1 MSRTLIFDLESDN
14 LFYDITKVHCIRA
27 YHLEEKKMLR
37 FDRDNEPMFKGIQE
51 LNDGLLVGHNIVNF
65 DIPALMKLYPKFK
78 WKNREVFDTML
89 MSKLVCADIVI
100 TDIKLMKD
108 GILPAKLY
116 ASHSLKAWGYRL
128 GYHKGTYAT
137 DSEAEDV
144 WAEYSKEMANY
155 CEQDVKVT
163 VKLYHHILKRIE
175 ENEVPQSAID
185 IEHKFAHLMAR
196 QEHYG
201 VLFDIEKATR
211 LEETLRKEQITLL
224 DALQSQFKPK
234 WFTDGKVKEAKRSS
248 RRKIVHPI
256 TGRPDWQTTN
266 YVEGA
271 KYQDIKY
278 TEFNPASG
286 AHIIRWL
293 TEDYGW
299 IPSEFTEAGT
309 PKTDAD
315 TLEKLDIEGIET
327 LQRYLM
333 VNKRLTQLID
343 GKQSLMN
350 NVKSDNRIHG
360 HVDSLGAVT
369 RRCTHNSPNL
379 AQVPANTIE
388 YGSDFRSLFKAPNGR
403 IIIGAD
409 ASGLELR
416 VLAHYLYIYDKGEY
430 GEVVL
435 NGDVHW
441 KNTED
446 AGLIEYGTKRDKH
459 NPTHEK
465 QRSLAKT
472 FILTQYARMTL

>member
-65 DIPALMKLYPKFK
+65 DMPALMKLYPKFK

-100 TDIKLMKD
+100 TDIKLMKE

-144 WAEYSKEMANY
+144 WAEYSKEMADY

-271 KYQDIKY
+271 KYQEIKY

-299 IPSEFTEAGT
+299 IPSEFTDAGT

-360 HVDSLGAVT
+360 YVDSLGAVT

-388 YGSDFRSLFKAPNGR
+388 YGSDFRSLFTVPNGR

>member
-100 TDIKLMKD
+100 TDIKLMKE

-116 ASHSLKAWGYRL
+116 ASHSLEAWGYRL

-144 WAEYSKEMANY
+144 WAEYSKEMADY

-196 QEHYG
+196 QEHYS

-224 DALQSQFKPK
+224 DALQSQFKPN
-234 WFTDGKVKEAKRSS
+234 G
-248 RRKIVHPI
+248 
-256 TGRPDWQTTN
+256 
-266 YVEGA
+266 
-271 KYQDIKY
+271 
-278 TEFNPASG
+278 
-286 AHIIRWL
+286 L
-293 TEDYGW
+293 
-299 IPSEFTEAGT
+299 
-309 PKTDAD
+309 
-315 TLEKLDIEGIET
+315 LMEK
-327 LQRYLM
+327 
-333 VNKRLTQLID
+333 
-343 GKQSLMN
+343 
-350 NVKSDNRIHG
+350 
-360 HVDSLGAVT
+360 
-369 RRCTHNSPNL
+369 
-379 AQVPANTIE
+379 
-388 YGSDFRSLFKAPNGR
+388 
-403 IIIGAD
+403 
-409 ASGLELR
+409 
-416 VLAHYLYIYDKGEY
+416 
-430 GEVVL
+430 
-435 NGDVHW
+435 
-441 KNTED
+441 
-446 AGLIEYGTKRDKH
+446 
-459 NPTHEK
+459 
-465 QRSLAKT
+465 
-472 FILTQYARMTL
+472 

>member
-1 MSRTLIFDLESDN
+1 MSRTLIFDIESDN
-14 LFYDITKVHCIRA
+14 LYYDVTKVHCIRA
-27 YHLEEKKMLR
+27 YHVEEKTMLK
-37 FDRDNEPMFKGIQE
+37 FDRDTQPLFKGIQE
-51 LNDGLLVGHNIVNF
+51 LNEGLLVGHNIINY
-65 DIPALMKLYPKFK
+65 DIPALHKLYPKFN
-78 WKNREVFDTML
+78 WKNRQVFDTML

-100 TDIKLMKD
+100 TDLKLLKE
-108 GILPAKLY
+108 GILPSKLY
-116 ASHSLKAWGYRL
+116 GSHSLKAWGYRL
-128 GYHKGTYAT
+128 GFHKGTYAT

-144 WAEYSKEMANY
+144 WAEYSKEMADY
-155 CEQDVKVT
+155 CEQDVKVIT
-163 VKLYHHILKRIE
+163 KLYYHLLKRIQ

-201 VLFDIEKATR
+201 VLFDSKKAMQ
-211 LEETLRKEQITLL
+211 LEETLRKESIELL
-224 DALQSQFKPK
+224 YALQSQFKPK
-234 WFTDGKVKEAKRSS
+234 WFTVGAVKTSKRSS
-248 RRKIVHPI
+248 RRKIEHPI
-256 TGRPDWQTTN
+256 THKEWQTTN
-266 YVEGA
+266 YIEGA
-271 KYQDIKY
+271 TYQEIKY
-278 TEFNPASG
+278 TEFSPTSG
-286 AHIIRWL
+286 AHIIKWL

-299 IPSEFTEAGT
+299 IPSEFTEKGL

-315 TLEKLDIEGIET
+315 TLEKLDIEGIEV

-350 NVKSDNRIHG
+350 NVKSDGRIHG

-388 YGSDFRSLFKAPNGR
+388 YGKDFRSLFIAPTGR
-403 IIIGAD
+403 CIVGAD

-416 VLAHYLYIYDKGEY
+416 VLAHYLHIFDNGAY

-441 KNTED
+441 KNTQD
-446 AGLIEYGTKRDKH
+446 AGLIAEGTKRDKH
-459 NPTHEK
+459 DDFHEK

-472 FILTQYARMTL
+472 FILTQIKHRMTL